1 LRANACRG
9 VVLAARGH
17 AFVSLPD
24 SRQSRVTS
32 WGRQRTFAKS
42 RLPRSTWP
50 TPRLLDPA
58 AGGVATMPSTPA
70 LCLLVQIGGETDPAT
85 TRMGLPHELSDGL
98 QDADDGFIM

>member
-1 LRANACRG
+1 M
-9 VVLAARGH
+9 LAARGH

-50 TPRLLDPA
+50 TPRLLDRWILQPA
-58 AGGVATMPSTPA
+58 ALLRLPSTPA
-70 LCLLVQIGGETDPAT
+70 LCLLVQIGGETDRAT